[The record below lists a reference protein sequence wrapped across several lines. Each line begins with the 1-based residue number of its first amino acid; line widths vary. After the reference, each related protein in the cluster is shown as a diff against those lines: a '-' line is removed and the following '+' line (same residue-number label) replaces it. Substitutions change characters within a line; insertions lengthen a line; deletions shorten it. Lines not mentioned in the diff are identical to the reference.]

1 MSLLLL
7 QVTVLLGI
15 LSLFNSNHNSA
26 TALSSPY
33 SDTGIIEEKQE
44 ESSTEQHQ
52 LLSSIITAT
61 ATATENSSVIQN
73 NNDASIKKFTLL
85 AQERIVQLSP
95 DNELHPGGI
104 FYKAMTFNGSIP
116 APAISVNQGDIFEI
130 TLENKDTIAHSLNL
144 HGIEGQNQ
152 SLMAYVEPGDSETL
166 RAEANNVGVFM
177 YHCTGDNLNGIWEH
191 IASGMYGAIIV
202 HPKIEKPAKEFYMVF
217 GEIYNTADKGLFSG
231 AARSSNVTSNSN
243 SNTMSNVTS
252 DGISYAKTITP
263 GLQQQEVGSFDMSKF
278 IANKPDLILTNGM
291 AYKYIPFIGTQTK
304 MILNE
309 DAEVFKVKPG
319 ELTRWYIVNAGP
331 RGYLSFN
338 FVGGMVST
346 ASNTQDF
353 GDTSKTYMISI
364 PPGSAE
370 SIEAVFPKEG
380 VYVGND
386 HDIGRLLNGAIF
398 VIIAESNST
407 SSDHPQGTHI

>member
-1 MSLLLL
+1 MKRLQRSSPLLLFE
-7 QVTVLLGI
+7 VTVLLVV
-15 LSLFNSNHNSA
+15 LSSFNNNLA
-26 TALSSPY
+26 AALSSLKY
-33 SDTGIIEEKQE
+33 DTSIIEEKQE
-44 ESSTEQHQ
+44 DP
-52 LLSSIITAT
+52 SIAT
-61 ATATENSSVIQN
+61 KN
-73 NNDASIKKFTLL
+73 FTLL
-85 AQERIVQLSP
+85 AQERIIQISP

-116 APAISVNQGDIFEI
+116 APAISVNQGDTFEI

-152 SLMAYVEPGDSETL
+152 SLLAYVEPGNSKTL
-166 RAEANNVGVFM
+166 KATANNVGVFM

-202 HPKIEKPAKEFYMVF
+202 HPKNEKPAKEFYMVF

-231 AARSSNVTSNSN
+231 TNRSPNAISNSN
-243 SNTMSNVTS
+243 ATNNTALERKSSTTEA
-252 DGISYAKTITP
+252 GGEI
-263 GLQQQEVGSFDMSKF
+263 QQQEIGSFDMSKF

-304 MILNE
+304 MILNNN
-309 DAEVFKVKPG
+309 AEVFKVKPG

-331 RGYLSFN
+331 RGHLSFN
-338 FVGGMVST
+338 IVGGIIDDPNMHNFNST
-346 ASNTQDF
+346 SQ
-353 GDTSKTYMISI
+353 TSKTYMISI

-370 SIEAVFPKEG
+370 SIEAVFPEEG

-386 HDIGRLLNGAIF
+386 HDIGRLISGAIF
-398 VIIAESNST
+398 AIIADNNST
-407 SSDHPQGTHI
+407 SSDHPAGTHI

>member
-1 MSLLLL
+1 M
-7 QVTVLLGI
+7 
-15 LSLFNSNHNSA
+15 
-26 TALSSPY
+26 
-33 SDTGIIEEKQE
+33 EEKQE
-44 ESSTEQHQ
+44 EPSIKRHQ
-52 LLSSIITAT
+52 LLSSITTTAT
-61 ATATENSSVIQN
+61 TTENSAVIKN
-73 NNDASIKKFTLL
+73 NNGASIKKFTLL

-152 SLMAYVEPGDSETL
+152 SLLAYVEPGDSKTL
-166 RAEANNVGVFM
+166 RAKANNVGVFM

-202 HPKIEKPAKEFYMVF
+202 HPKNEKLAKEFYVVF
-217 GEIYNTADKGLFSG
+217 GEIYNTADKGLFAG
-231 AARSSNVTSNSN
+231 AGRGSNVTSNSN
-243 SNTMSNVTS
+243 SNTTSNVTL
-252 DGISYAKTITP
+252 DGISSAPTRP
-263 GLQQQEVGSFDMSKF
+263 GMQQQEIGSFDMSKF

-331 RGYLSFN
+331 RGHLSFN
-338 FVGGMVST
+338 FVGGMITTGPNS
-346 ASNTQDF
+346 QDF
-353 GDTSKTYMISI
+353 VNTSKTYMISI
-364 PPGSAE
+364 PPGSAG
-370 SIEAVFPKEG
+370 SIEAVFPEEG

-386 HDIGRLLNGAIF
+386 HDIGRLLSGAIF
-398 VIIAESNST
+398 VIIVDNNST
-407 SSDHPQGTHI
+407 SSDHPQGTHL